1 MSPRRT
7 ESLSSVDVAW
17 YHMEDPTNLMM
28 INGFF
33 RFEQAPDF
41 ARVRATL
48 EQRLLRFRRFRQ
60 RVADSR
66 LPLRPPAWED
76 DPNFDIDAHLHRI
89 ALPAPGDDATLTEV
103 VNHLASSPLDF
114 SKPLWQFHMIEGYEG
129 GSLLFCRLHH
139 CIADGIAL
147 MQVMLSLCDANADAP
162 WPSAESDETH
172 RRRDS
177 ALSGLIRPAANAFA
191 VGRKVTEGVVSEGM
205 SMLRNPARLLDR
217 TREAGSYAQSLG
229 RLVALPPDPKT
240 SFKGHLGVSKHTAWS
255 DPLPLDEIKQMGRSM
270 DATVNDVL
278 MTLVS
283 GALRRYLISRDDRVD
298 GLDIRAMV
306 PVNLRS
312 PEEAIKLGNHFGL
325 VVMALPIGIAEPLE
339 RLVVV
344 KKRMD
349 DLKNS
354 PEAVVGFAILQA
366 MGFVPTEVESM
377 GVQFFAAKTSLVLT
391 NVPGPRQKLYFAGS
405 RIDGL
410 MFWVP
415 QSGRMGLGVS
425 IISYAGEVVVGV
437 ITDAGLASDPE
448 SIVEALHTEFEEM
461 KDLIAQVEA
470 NAYQGAVPI
479 AAAGEPGLCKATT
492 QAGKPCKNRAMA
504 GSAYCRVHARLVGD
518 SEDLRRM

>member
-1 MSPRRT
+1 MAKTAMSN
-7 ESLSSVDVAW
+7 VDAAW
-17 YHMEDPTNLMM
+17 LHMEDPTNLMM
-28 INGFF
+28 ISGFF
-33 RFEQAPDF
+33 QFGQNLDF

-48 EQRLLRFRRFRQ
+48 EHRLLRFRRFRQ
-60 RVADSR
+60 RVVDSR
-66 LPLRPPAWED
+66 LPLRSPMWED
-76 DPNFDIDAHLHRI
+76 DPNFDFDAHLHRV
-89 ALPAPGDDATLTEV
+89 ALPAPGDDAVLTEM
-103 VNHLASSPLDF
+103 VNGLASSPLDY
-114 SKPLWQFHMIEGYEG
+114 SKPLWQFHVIEGYQG

-147 MQVMLSLCDANADAP
+147 MQVMLSLCDVDPDAP
-162 WPSAESDETH
+162 WPVAESEGPH
-172 RRRDS
+172 RRRS
-177 ALSGLIRPAANAFA
+177 SLLGGLVRPAANAFA
-191 VGRKVTEGVVSEGM
+191 MGRKVTGGVVGEGM
-205 SMLRNPARLLDR
+205 TMVRHPSRLLDR
-217 TREAGSYAQSLG
+217 TREAGSFAQSLG
-229 RLVALPPDPKT
+229 RLVSLSPDPKT
-240 SFKGHLGVSKHTAWS
+240 AFKGHLGVSKHTAWS
-255 DPLPLDEIKQMGRSM
+255 SPLPLDEIKHMGRSM

-283 GALRRYLISRDDRVD
+283 GALRRYLISRDNAVD

-312 PEEAIKLGNHFGL
+312 PEAAIKLGNHFGL
-325 VVMALPIGIAEPLE
+325 VVMALPIGVGEPLE

-349 DLKNS
+349 ELKNS
-354 PEAVVGFAILQA
+354 PEALVGFTILQA
-366 MGFVPTEVESM
+366 MGIAPTEVESL

-425 IISYAGEVVVGV
+425 IISYAGEVLIGV
-437 ITDAGLASDPE
+437 ITDAGLAPDPE
-448 SIVEALHTEFEEM
+448 LIVEALHTEFEEM
-461 KDLIAQVEA
+461 KGLVAQVDA
-470 NAYQGAVPI
+470 NTYQGMVPI
-479 AAAGEPGLCKATT
+479 TASAAPGQCRATT

-518 SEDLRRM
+518 SEDLSRM